1 MKKTVILIA
10 LTLSFFSCKQEHH
23 VYTLHSGDITLTVTD
38 FGARVMSLTTPD
50 RGGTPENIVVGHK
63 TVEEYVHPAGER
75 FLGACVGP
83 VANRI
88 GGVASERGLD
98 AIAAKRCTCKA
109 GLPFPSAGLNALL
122 RVFA

>member
-50 RGGTPENIVVGHK
+50 RGGTPENIVVGHN
-63 TVEEYVHPAGER
+63 TLH
-75 FLGACVGP
+75 
-83 VANRI
+83 
-88 GGVASERGLD
+88 GGYMTFSIPL
-98 AIAAKRCTCKA
+98 
-109 GLPFPSAGLNALL
+109 ALL
-122 RVFA
+122 APQKRLPAWCS